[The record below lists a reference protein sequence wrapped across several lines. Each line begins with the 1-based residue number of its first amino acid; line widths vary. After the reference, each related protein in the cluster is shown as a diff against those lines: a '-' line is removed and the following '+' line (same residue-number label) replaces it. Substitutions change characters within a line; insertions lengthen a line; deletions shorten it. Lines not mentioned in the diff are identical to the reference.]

1 MHWRALEPPEVSH
14 VQKQPPEPSVY
25 IVTVP
30 RIRKYHRQ
38 QNSYRK
44 AGDRNINIGVFSD
57 QQFSN
62 DCRKTNDK
70 VITPTNHNRSKQ
82 SDEPIRIPSSYL

>member
-1 MHWRALEPPEVSH
+1 MHWHALEPPEVSH
-14 VQKQPPEPSVY
+14 VQRQPPEPSVY

-44 AGDRNINIGVFSD
+44 AGDRNINIGLFSD
-57 QQFSN
+57 LQFSN
-62 DCRKTNDK
+62 YK

-82 SDEPIRIPSSYL
+82 SDEPITIPSNYL